1 MEDLN
6 PKEKAYLEPR
16 HAVQRDCCYDENGG
30 AVEDMHAE
38 TPSGDAH
45 DQFIRTLG
53 GDVKPRGGHADAVR
67 AHEQKIKLGV
77 VDNRKHVYGE
87 KSIDVRVKPEPP
99 MDGIPMMD

>member
-16 HAVQRDCCYDENGG
+16 HAVQRDCCCDPSGS
-30 AVEDMHAE
+30 VEDMHAE
-38 TPSGDAH
+38 GEYGDAH
-45 DQFIRTLG
+45 DQFIACLG

-87 KSIDVRVKPEPP
+87 KGLEVRVKPEPP
-99 MDGIPMMD
+99 MDGITCL